1 MKKKESHG
9 TNPAKGR
16 APARLTIPQCD
27 KSASHGRN
35 RVQWEWGETVWEP
48 VPVLAPREGRSPGN
62 KAKSVSCRQS
72 RTQRS
77 RLQSEGSEAARKCL
91 STVIIGL
98 GWDLEKT
105 SGRVD
110 RNKAASAAPLSPSFH
125 PVGLGRGCT
134 DAPVAKATATL
145 MTSSG
150 RCLFSL
156 QGVSGGLQRQQ
167 MRQAR
172 GRRRVQHHELQQ
184 LHGREER
191 PPSPQHDHQREEGHR
206 PRRYFGN
213 PFTGCHPHP
222 QSSELVVLGAGT
234 STSSPGTL
242 FSMETLT
249 WESCTSS
256 LPTLQDSFPDDP
268 DAQIWA
274 ALPSTGHIILSTLRA
289 WFHG

>member
-1 MKKKESHG
+1 MAETGCSG
-9 TNPAKGR
+9 
-16 APARLTIPQCD
+16 
-27 KSASHGRN
+27 S
-35 RVQWEWGETVWEP
+35 GERP
-48 VPVLAPREGRSPGN
+48 VRELGPVLAPGEGRSPGN

-77 RLQSEGSEAARKCL
+77 RLQSEGCDAARKSL

-110 RNKAASAAPLSPSFH
+110 RNKAASAAPPSPSSH
-125 PVGLGRGCT
+125 PVGLGRGST
-134 DAPVAKATATL
+134 DALVAVATVTL
-145 MTSSG
+145 MPSPEL
-150 RCLFSL
+150 CLFSL
-156 QGVSGGLQRQQ
+156 QGVSGGLQCQQ

-213 PFTGCHPHP
+213 PFTGCHPRP
-222 QSSELVVLGAGT
+222 QSSELVVLGRGIYIFTWYPVLYGNAYLGKLHLLPWPPSMT
-234 STSSPGTL
+234 VSQMSP
-242 FSMETLT
+242 E
-249 WESCTSS
+249 
-256 LPTLQDSFPDDP
+256 P
-268 DAQIWA
+268 
-274 ALPSTGHIILSTLRA
+274 
-289 WFHG
+289 

>member
-1 MKKKESHG
+1 M
-9 TNPAKGR
+9 
-16 APARLTIPQCD
+16 
-27 KSASHGRN
+27 
-35 RVQWEWGETVWEP
+35 
-48 VPVLAPREGRSPGN
+48 LAPREGRSPGN

-72 RTQRS
+72 RAQRS

-110 RNKAASAAPLSPSFH
+110 RNKAASAAPPSPSFH

-134 DAPVAKATATL
+134 DAPVAEATVTL

-167 MRQAR
+167 MRQAC

-222 QSSELVVLGAGT
+222 QSSELVVLGAGA

-242 FSMETLT
+242 FSMEMLT
-249 WESCTSS
+249 WESCTF
-256 LPTLQDSFPDDP
+256 FPGRPPRQFPKCHWNP
-268 DAQIWA
+268 DAQIWE
-274 ALPSTGHIILSTLRA
+274 ALPSTGHIILSTLCA
-289 WFHG
+289 WFDG